1 MARASN
7 ADIVVFDLGSD
18 FLGFLK
24 SADFNWD
31 MTLVA
36 CAGIDDRYEPMLE
49 TKRAFTFS
57 AQMNRKAN
65 DAGACMTAKSVA
77 TLSLGGT
84 SRLGSWESY
93 DIGYQNANSRSDA
106 GGDTLATV
114 QLHRPTSIS
123 GSLTMMVDQATA
135 TEITSYI
142 TAGTSVAVTWSE
154 IDAVGTTTIA
164 TFIKS
169 IKKSWP
175 ESGLIML
182 TVTVE
187 GGTISSGGGG
197 LFATGATGTGAVNF
211 TASDGADPIEG
222 TAVILS
228 GRRNVAR
235 DGRTSES
242 YEFHANSIA
251 VTV

>member
-1 MARASN
+1 MPRATN
-7 ADIVVFDLGSD
+7 ADIAVFNLGSD
-18 FLGFLK
+18 LLAYLK
-24 SADFNWD
+24 SADFGWD

-36 CAGIDDRYEPMLE
+36 CAGIANRFEPMLE

-65 DAGACMTAKSVA
+65 DAGACMTAKSVT

-84 SRLGSWESY
+84 SRLASWESY

-106 GGDTLATV
+106 GGDTLAQV
-114 QLHRPTSIS
+114 QLHRPTSVS
-123 GSLTMMVDQATA
+123 GSMTMMVDQATA
-135 TEITSYI
+135 TLLTDYI

-175 ESGLIML
+175 ESGIIML
-182 TVTVE
+182 TVSVE

-197 LFATGATGTGAVNF
+197 LFATGATGTGEVNF
-211 TASDGADPIEG
+211 SASDGADPIEG

-228 GRRNVAR
+228 GRRTVAR
-235 DGRTSES
+235 DGRTSEA
-242 YEFHANSIA
+242 YEFHTNSIA
-251 VTV
+251 VSS